1 MQVIDVMATLAMRM
15 HHALWH
21 TARNGWAA
29 FSDAAQDAFRE
40 RGWEPPRPALTADR
54 EVEFDNGAGEDFL
67 FMHRQMIA
75 EVNEILAEVGDPQHP
90 RVEGWS
96 SIPDPDDV
104 EYPVPPSFT
113 VPRNPQ
119 FTESIRSAK
128 SQESLDQ
135 IREWETLFTDPAFL
149 RRVTLGRLGAA
160 IEFAIHNRMHL
171 AWAAEQADYRPS
183 GTLFD
188 VDPRWD
194 APSNDWL
201 ADFYSSHVNPIFWKL
216 HGWVDDRID
225 DWMNANGHTG
235 PVPWTVVRGSA
246 PWRPVMSMST
256 SRGLPV
262 ALPPSRR
269 RPRR

>member
-1 MQVIDVMATLAMRM
+1 MQVIDVMATRAMRM

-29 FSDAAQDAFRE
+29 FSDAARDAFRE

-104 EYPVPPSFT
+104 EYPVPPPFT

-149 RRVTLGRLGAA
+149 RRVTTVGEHRLQQTDGVASA
-160 IEFAIHNRMHL
+160 SCRL
-171 AWAAEQADYRPS
+171 VRRGDRPQS
-183 GTLFD
+183 IAL
-188 VDPRWD
+188 
-194 APSNDWL
+194 
-201 ADFYSSHVNPIFWKL
+201 
-216 HGWVDDRID
+216 
-225 DWMNANGHTG
+225 
-235 PVPWTVVRGSA
+235 VPKS
-246 PWRPVMSMST
+246 ST
-256 SRGLPV
+256 SR
-262 ALPPSRR
+262 SRS
-269 RPRR
+269 

>member
-1 MQVIDVMATLAMRM
+1 
-15 HHALWH
+15 
-21 TARNGWAA
+21 
-29 FSDAAQDAFRE
+29 
-40 RGWEPPRPALTADR
+40 
-54 EVEFDNGAGEDFL
+54 
-67 FMHRQMIA
+67 MHRQMIA

-160 IEFAIHNRMHL
+160 IEFAIHNRMPGL
-171 AWAAEQADYRPS
+171 
-183 GTLFD
+183 G
-188 VDPRWD
+188 
-194 APSNDWL
+194 
-201 ADFYSSHVNPIFWKL
+201 
-216 HGWVDDRID
+216 
-225 DWMNANGHTG
+225 
-235 PVPWTVVRGSA
+235 RGA
-246 PWRPVMSMST
+246 G
-256 SRGLPV
+256 GLPAKRNSV
-262 ALPPSRR
+262 RR
-269 RPRR
+269 RPPVGRAQQ